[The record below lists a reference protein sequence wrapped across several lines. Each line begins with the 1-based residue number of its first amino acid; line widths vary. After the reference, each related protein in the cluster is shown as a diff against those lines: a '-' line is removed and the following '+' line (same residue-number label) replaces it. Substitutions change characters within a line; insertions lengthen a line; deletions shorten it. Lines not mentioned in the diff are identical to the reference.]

1 MNPNIRPAIALVGAI
16 LLVFGYLVFNEMVQ
30 QAKQWIN
37 YTYSR
42 SAIDLSIVAALAI
55 MVIGIF
61 LVILGLLVLYREK
74 RKR

>member
-61 LVILGLLVLYREK
+61 LVVLGLLVLYREK